1 VKYFIAIFITAV
13 IVFLGA
19 TIYYKGLPSF
29 PSYNKTPVST
39 ESGVTEVSSSPT
51 PVMDESSAIAAA
63 IKAALIAKHG
73 PNASA
78 LNITVS
84 KINGDYAQGGASA
97 EGGGAMWFAA
107 KVDGIWKLVWDGNGT
122 ISCSDFVSY
131 PDFPKTMLSECWDE
145 TKMKNVP
152 R

>member
-1 VKYFIAIFITAV
+1 MKYFVAIFVTAV
-13 IVFLGA
+13 LVFLGA

-39 ESGVTEVSSSPT
+39 ESAVVTVTPSPES
-51 PVMDESSAIAAA
+51 VVDEESVLLAA

-73 PNASA
+73 SDAGL

-84 KINGDYAQGGASA
+84 KIEGVYAQGGASA
-97 EGGGAMWFAA
+97 QGGGAMWFAA
-107 KVDGIWKLVWDGNGT
+107 KVNGEWKLVWDGNGQ
-122 ISCSDFVSY
+122 INCSDIAPY
-131 PDFPKTMLSECWDE
+131 PDFPIGMIPECWN
-145 TKMKNVP
+145 TATNKIVT